1 MIILC
6 GVSYNTIR
14 PLLMEKETEGAIALL
29 KMTKAFEQSREIRC
43 IKEEEDVD
51 GES

>member
-1 MIILC
+1 M
-6 GVSYNTIR
+6 VAAFNTIS
-14 PLLMEKETEGAIALL
+14 PLLVEKETEGAVALL
-29 KMTKAFEQSREIRC
+29 KMTKAFEQSRKTKT